1 MAIDEAKLNEFM
13 GRFVGDLGAVAHAA
27 TVVIGDQLGL
37 YKRLAEGP
45 TDVETLARK
54 TETDPRY
61 LREWLSAQAASG
73 YAEYDPATQHFS
85 LSEEQAMALAEE
97 GSPAFIPGA
106 FQVSIAI
113 FKAIPKMMQAMRT
126 GLGLGWH
133 EHDASLF
140 HGTER
145 FFRPGYAAN
154 LVSNWIPTLEGMD
167 ARLHA
172 GAKVADVGC
181 GHGASTIIM
190 AQAYP
195 KSTFIGFDYHA
206 PSIEHAR
213 AAAQKA
219 GVADRATFEVAKAK
233 DFLGNN
239 YDMVAVFDCLHD
251 MGDPVGAAAH
261 VRASLKADGTW
272 LIVEP
277 FANDRL
283 EDNLNPI
290 GRIYYSAST
299 FICTPASRSQE
310 VGACLGAQAGEA
322 RLRDVVTKGG
332 FSRFRRATQTP
343 FNLVLEARPCEGEI
357 ESANRT
363 SLRRI
368 EKFRHANAHRQ
379 ESRNGRT
386 TGLRCRPRPH
396 RIAHDGGWFR
406 DRSSPGP

>member
-1 MAIDEAKLNEFM
+1 MAINEAKLNEFM
-13 GRFVGDLGAVAHAA
+13 GRFVGDLGAVMHAA
-27 TVVIGDQLGL
+27 TVVVGDQLGL

-45 TDVETLARK
+45 SDVESLARRS
-54 TETDPRY
+54 ETDPRY

-73 YAEYDPATQHFS
+73 YIEYDAASQRFS
-85 LSEEQAMALAEE
+85 MSEEQAFALAQE

-106 FQVSIAI
+106 FQIAVAQ

-154 LVSNWIPTLEGMD
+154 LVSAWIPALEGVE
-167 ARLHA
+167 AKLKA
-172 GAKVADVGC
+172 GALVADVGC
-181 GHGASTIIM
+181 GHGASTLIM

-195 KSTFIGFDYHA
+195 ASSFIGFDYHG

-213 AAAQKA
+213 RAAQAA
-219 GVADRATFEVAKAK
+219 GVAERVRFEVARAQ
-233 DFLGNN
+233 DFPGHD
-239 YDMVAVFDCLHD
+239 YDLVAVFDCLHD
-251 MGDPVGAAAH
+251 MGDPAGAAGH
-261 VRASLKADGTW
+261 VRASLKPDGCW

-283 EDNLNPI
+283 EDNLNPV
-290 GRIYYSAST
+290 GRVFYSAST

-322 RLRDVVTKGG
+322 RLREVVMAGG
-332 FSRFRRATQTP
+332 FQHFRRAAQTP
-343 FNLVLEARPCEGEI
+343 FNLVLEARP
-357 ESANRT
+357 
-363 SLRRI
+363 
-368 EKFRHANAHRQ
+368 
-379 ESRNGRT
+379 
-386 TGLRCRPRPH
+386 
-396 RIAHDGGWFR
+396 
-406 DRSSPGP
+406 